1 MTACHLIADADLTLL
16 GDVAA
21 HAHTHAG
28 LQLVAVLG
36 GKDLDVDNDA
46 VGAMGHTQGGVAD
59 LAGLLA
65 EDGAQQALLGGQLGL
80 ALRGD
85 LADEDVAGLD
95 LGTDADDA
103 AVIEVLQR
111 VIADVR
117 DVAGDLLGSEL
128 RVAGLGLIFFN
139 VDGGVDILAD
149 ELLVQQDGVLVV
161 VALPGHE
168 ADQGVLAQADL
179 AVAGRGAVGQ
189 HVAGLD
195 GLAHIDD
202 GALVVAVA
210 LVGAHELD
218 ELIGVGGA
226 VGAANN
232 DLVGVDILN
241 GAVMGG
247 QDADTGV
254 GGGLV
259 LHAGGDQRL
268 LGDHQRHGLTLHVG
282 AHQCTVAVVVLKERD
297 AGRSDGNHHT
307 RRNVHVVDLRS
318 IELLD
323 VVAVAAGDAGTDEVV
338 VLVQRLVGLSD
349 DILVLLVGGHIDDL
363 IGDSAGGLVDL
374 AVRGLNEAVLVDL
387 GVGGQI
393 GDQTD
398 VRAFRRLDGAQTAIV
413 GVVNVA
419 DLEACAV
426 TGQTAGAQ
434 SGQTALVGQLGQRV
448 VLVHELGQRAGTDE
462 LFDGG
467 DDRADVD
474 QALRGDLAVF
484 LILQG
489 HALTDDAL
497 HAGEADAEL
506 VLQQLTD
513 AADAAVAQMVDL
525 IGGADAVVKAQQ
537 VVDGGKDVIDGDG
550 AADQNIVVLAQQL
563 LLLFH
568 IGGGV
573 EDLADLGKVGALI
586 DTGLGLDVEAEEV
599 LGVDAAVGDDNE
611 RTGLLALLLNEDGNA
626 GNTGVID
633 LLGLGHVDLLAL
645 GGQQLAGQR
654 GDDVLGSPI
663 TGNAAGQAEFVVHLI
678 AAKTSQVVTARVK
691 EQVVQ
696 VRAGVF
702 HRRGLT
708 GAQLTVDLEQALL
721 GVVGD
726 VLFERGVD
734 LRLGIAEELL
744 DLLIGGQAQGT
755 QQRGNGQL
763 AVLIDTDVVNVRGV
777 RLILQPGAAV
787 GVHGGG
793 EQVLAGTVLAG
804 AVENA
809 GRTDQLGDDGTLGTV
824 GDEGTGVGHERE
836 VAHEDLL
843 LLHLAG
849 LLVEQTG
856 RDVQGCRIRGI
867 PLFAFFNRIL
877 GVLVQPVIDEL
888 QHEVAGVVLD
898 RGNVVEDLMQAL
910 LQEPVVRVFLD
921 LDQIGHTNHFVDV
934 GKAHAG
940 RSAVLYG
947 LDLYH
952 KTRPLLFHRL
962 TKLAKATRK
971 TAVKLRHIRRF
982 SQTF

>member
-1 MTACHLIADADLTLL
+1 
-16 GDVAA
+16 
-21 HAHTHAG
+21 
-28 LQLVAVLG
+28 
-36 GKDLDVDNDA
+36 
-46 VGAMGHTQGGVAD
+46 
-59 LAGLLA
+59 
-65 EDGAQQALLGGQLGL
+65 
-80 ALRGD
+80 
-85 LADEDVAGLD
+85 
-95 LGTDADDA
+95 
-103 AVIEVLQR
+103 
-111 VIADVR
+111 
-117 DVAGDLLGSEL
+117 
-128 RVAGLGLIFFN
+128 
-139 VDGGVDILAD
+139 
-149 ELLVQQDGVLVV
+149 
-161 VALPGHE
+161 
-168 ADQGVLAQADL
+168 
-179 AVAGRGAVGQ
+179 
-189 HVAGLD
+189 
-195 GLAHIDD
+195 
-202 GALVVAVA
+202 
-210 LVGAHELD
+210 
-218 ELIGVGGA
+218 
-226 VGAANN
+226 
-232 DLVGVDILN
+232 
-241 GAVMGG
+241 
-247 QDADTGV
+247 
-254 GGGLV
+254 
-259 LHAGGDQRL
+259 
-268 LGDHQRHGLTLHVG
+268 
-282 AHQCTVAVVVLKERD
+282 
-297 AGRSDGNHHT
+297 
-307 RRNVHVVDLRS
+307 
-318 IELLD
+318 
-323 VVAVAAGDAGTDEVV
+323 
-338 VLVQRLVGLSD
+338 
-349 DILVLLVGGHIDDL
+349 
-363 IGDSAGGLVDL
+363 
-374 AVRGLNEAVLVDL
+374 
-387 GVGGQI
+387 
-393 GDQTD
+393 
-398 VRAFRRLDGAQTAIV
+398 
-413 GVVNVA
+413 
-419 DLEACAV
+419 
-426 TGQTAGAQ
+426 
-434 SGQTALVGQLGQRV
+434 
-448 VLVHELGQRAGTDE
+448 
-462 LFDGG
+462 
-467 DDRADVD
+467 
-474 QALRGDLAVF
+474 
-484 LILQG
+484 
-489 HALTDDAL
+489 
-497 HAGEADAEL
+497 
-506 VLQQLTD
+506 
-513 AADAAVAQMVDL
+513 MVDL
-525 IGGADAVVKAQQ
+525 IGGADAVIKAQQ
-537 VVDGGKDVIDGDG
+537 VVDGGKDVIDGNG
-550 AADQNIVVLAQQL
+550 TADQNIMVLAQQL
-563 LLLFH
+563 LLLLH

-626 GNTGVID
+626 GNAGVID

-663 TGNAAGQAEFVVHLI
+663 TGNAAGQAELVVHLI

-708 GAQLTVDLEQALL
+708 GAQLAVDLEQALL

-726 VLFERGVD
+726 VLLERGVD

-777 RLILQPGAAV
+777 RLILQPGTAV

-921 LDQIGHTNHFVDV
+921 LDQIGHTNHFVDA

-971 TAVKLRHIRRF
+971 AAVKLRHIRRF